1 MARLGALLH
10 DPQLEAAGI
19 LRAGRDSRGRAVRS
33 IANPISVE
41 GSARVETRP
50 APAIG
55 EHTDEVLAGLGY
67 DEAVRAA
74 LRSRG
79 AIR

>member
-1 MARLGALLH
+1 MARLAELVH

-19 LRAGRDSRGRAVRS
+19 LRAGQDSRGRAVRS
-33 IANPISVE
+33 IASPISVE
-41 GSARVETRP
+41 GSAPVETRP
-50 APAIG
+50 APSIG
-55 EHTDEVLAGLGY
+55 QHTDEVLAGLGY
-67 DEAVRAA
+67 DDGARAA